1 MSQLSGLIFVAV
13 VAVLLVAS
21 LAVREH
27 RRRGTLTS
35 EQRLAEDEAADRE
48 YEETGGL

>member
-1 MSQLSGLIFVAV
+1 MSQLCGLLLVAV

-27 RRRGTLTS
+27 RRRDALTS
-35 EQRLAEDEAADRE
+35 EQRLAEDEETDRE
-48 YEETGGL
+48 YEKTGGL